1 MQLQTK
7 QKWILQKGLVHE
19 LIKTCLFFVALQ
31 LSRIPHI
38 ASASQGYQQTASV
51 KTAYTVELFGQSEQ
65 KVSLMKLVVAIVPD
79 FSTNDQNSKLHWY

>member
-1 MQLQTK
+1 MK
-7 QKWILQKGLVHE
+7 

-51 KTAYTVELFGQSEQ
+51 KTVYTVELFGRSE
-65 KVSLMKLVVAIVPD
+65 
-79 FSTNDQNSKLHWY
+79 